1 MISVFPY
8 SGLKPTYYKIFYHKA
23 GEKDSKAV
31 TVPFPKTNG
40 VIKNLSA
47 NTVYKIYVVSY
58 AAGGIEGG
66 KTKIVTVTTPQ
77 ISKYFTFY
85 YS

>member
-1 MISVFPY
+1 M
-8 SGLKPTYYKIFYHKA
+8 KPTYYKIFYHKA

-31 TVPFPKTNG
+31 FVPFPKTNG
-40 VIKNLSA
+40 VIKDLSP

-58 AAGGIEGG
+58 AEGNEGG

-77 ISKYFTFY
+77 ISKYLTFY